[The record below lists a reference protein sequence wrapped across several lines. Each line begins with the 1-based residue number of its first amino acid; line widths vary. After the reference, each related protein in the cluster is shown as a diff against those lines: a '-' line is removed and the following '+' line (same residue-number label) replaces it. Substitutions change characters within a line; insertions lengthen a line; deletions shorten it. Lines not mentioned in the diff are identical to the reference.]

1 MLINI
6 CDGERIIEIGTQKNY
21 VTFIFVCNKLLV
33 HARTANMFPGGVG
46 SVCPESSVRLV
57 NEGGSLLEGRVEV
70 CVEQVWSSV
79 CDNLWDE
86 VDAQV
91 VCRQLGFSELGNRG
105 WFHMSSMSPALEIR
119 M

>member
-1 MLINI
+1 MI
-6 CDGERIIEIGTQKNY
+6 
-21 VTFIFVCNKLLV
+21 
-33 HARTANMFPGGVG
+33 HASTANMFPGGVG
-46 SVCPESSVRLV
+46 SVCHENSVRLV
-57 NEGGSLLEGRVEV
+57 NEGGSLFEGRVEV

-105 WFHMSSMSPALEIR
+105 SSMSPALEIR